1 MKYKILMLI
10 VCVMFMVGSA
20 LPAFARFSAPC
31 TWDWDR
37 YMWQHYGME
46 FWTCWSYDNTNGWT
60 AEEFWTPDYGYWT
73 PDSSGNSSGS

>member
-10 VCVMFMVGSA
+10 VSVMFMVGSA

-37 YMWQHYGME
+37 YLWRTYQYE
-46 FWTCWSYDNTNGWT
+46 FWTCWSGNDTNGWT
-60 AEEFWTPDYGYWT
+60 AEEFWTPDYGYWS
-73 PDSSGNSSGS
+73 PDSSGSSSGS